1 MTHIIIIFLV
11 LYISITSCY
20 SFASEPQE
28 NKEDFHLIEITSEN
42 DSNSFD
48 SHSLTN
54 STIDKRSSKLKRKNK
69 LSYIRNKD
77 NIERN
82 IAEFN
87 SIIYYGKDLLRTSPY
102 DQDTATI
109 YRIIYYSTITILSLG
124 MGVAAAIPI
133 VGATELIEFK
143 EDALIKLRQDLLEN
157 INLYD
162 SNHIQ
167 QITNSIISPAFN
179 DSNNYNIKNEFV
191 YLFISISTL
200 FSILTYK
207 TLHYTSNILSL
218 KKYRDFINSRS
229 LLSSLSKL
237 GIIITISSLYF
248 YGIQENINKTLQI
261 MNNTAKGYLL
271 DHEDPIIKIFG
282 NIFCGSITF
291 LISGIACL
299 PIVNLLVNTI
309 AEGINALARKEV
321 SFNESDL
328 PKCIHKL
335 LDTAEQTN
343 LSKKFICN
351 LLSGNFNQKD
361 RLQLKKTLQIMDLNP
376 SETINL
382 AGVLNNFTIINLKN
396 TKYSLE
402 DKNYNKQFISGLIK
416 LVIISGA
423 TVILV
428 KIGNNLYNDM
438 IVAELLMSSDALIY
452 SEGLNNIDVIV
463 NHLHGSVDKSV
474 LANYMMTKLR
484 GKILKAIENNSNSL
498 GLATQL
504 AVYSASGVLH
514 MLLDTSE
521 AIYVIIKHRGKYYRG
536 PIVLLSSIT
545 SIIVPILISISMC
558 EYFDSEID
566 HLETTEKVQQLV
578 GIDTSVLGINSV
590 GTKLNIIKAAITF
603 GILQT
608 YKHFIPFTTSAI
620 LNIKK
625 VFNYCKGHAIYH
637 CEDK

>member
-11 LYISITSCY
+11 LYISLTSFY
-20 SFASEPQE
+20 SSASDPQE
-28 NKEDFHLIEITSEN
+28 NKEDFHLIEINSEN
-42 DSNSFD
+42 DSNSLGSD
-48 SHSLTN
+48 PLTN
-54 STIDKRSSKLKRKNK
+54 GTTNKKSSRLKRKNK

-87 SIIYYGKDLLRTSPY
+87 SIIYYGKDLLRTSPFN
-102 DQDTATI
+102 QDAATI
-109 YRIIYYSTITILSLG
+109 YRIIYYSTITIFSLG

-143 EDALIKLRQDLLEN
+143 EESLMKLQQELLKN

-167 QITNSIISPAFN
+167 QITNTIIAPAFN
-179 DSNNYNIKNEFV
+179 DSNNYNIKKEFI
-191 YLFISISTL
+191 YLFISVSTL
-200 FSILTYK
+200 FSVLTYK
-207 TLHYTSNILSL
+207 TLHYASNVLSL

-237 GIIITISSLYF
+237 GIIITISGLYF
-248 YGIQENINKTLQI
+248 SGIQENINKTLQI

-271 DHEDPIIKIFG
+271 DHEDPTIKIIG
-282 NIFCGSITF
+282 NIFCGAITF
-291 LISGIACL
+291 LISSIACL

-309 AEGINALARKEV
+309 AEGINTLARKEL
-321 SFNESDL
+321 SFNDSDL
-328 PKCIHKL
+328 PKCVHKL
-335 LDTAEQTN
+335 LDTATQTN
-343 LSKKFICN
+343 LSKKFIWT
-351 LLSGNFNQKD
+351 LLSNNFNQQD
-361 RLQLKKTLQIMDLNP
+361 SLQLKKTLQIMDLNP

-382 AGVLNNFTIINLKN
+382 AGVLNNFTITSLKN

-416 LVIISGA
+416 LAIISGA
-423 TVILV
+423 TVVLV

-452 SEGLNNIDVIV
+452 SEGLNNIDAIV
-463 NHLHGSVDKSV
+463 NHLGGSVDKSV
-474 LANYMMTKLR
+474 LDNYMITTLR
-484 GKILKAIENNSNSL
+484 RKILEAIKKNSNSL

-514 MLLDTSE
+514 MLLGTSE
-521 AIYVIIKHRGKYYRG
+521 AIYVITKHRGKYYRG
-536 PIVLLSSIT
+536 PIVLVSSIL

-558 EYFDSEID
+558 EYFDSEVD
-566 HLETTEKVQQLV
+566 HLEQTEKVQQLV
-578 GIDTSVLGINSV
+578 GIDTSVLGINSLT
-590 GTKLNIIKAAITF
+590 TKLNIVKAGITF